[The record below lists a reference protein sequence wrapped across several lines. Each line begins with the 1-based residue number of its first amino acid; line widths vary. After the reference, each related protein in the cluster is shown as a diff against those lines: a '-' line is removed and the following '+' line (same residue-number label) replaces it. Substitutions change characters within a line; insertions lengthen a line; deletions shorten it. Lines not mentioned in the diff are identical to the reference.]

1 MNKQVEGAQSSN
13 IENLET
19 ELMGQEMSQMQQDVA
34 TGRAKPVE
42 SQQLT
47 SAVRRR
53 NRHFHIK
60 QGKRRRHPYRTLNQ
74 YQALQ
79 NTTSGAATHWEQTMM
94 YENKRSQMPREFKTS
109 GLDGGMTTQM
119 GIATLALENYT
130 KSKEKLMRMYLAG
143 V

>member
-1 MNKQVEGAQSSN
+1 
-13 IENLET
+13 
-19 ELMGQEMSQMQQDVA
+19 MGQMQQDIA
-34 TGRAKPVE
+34 TGRPQPVE
-42 SQQLT
+42 SQQLPLKA
-47 SAVRRR
+47 SARAK
-53 NRHFHIK
+53 NRHFQIK

-74 YQALQ
+74 YTALQ
-79 NTTSGAATHWEQTMM
+79 NTTSNAAQHWEKTMM
-94 YENKRSQMPREFKTS
+94 YENQRAQMPREFKTS